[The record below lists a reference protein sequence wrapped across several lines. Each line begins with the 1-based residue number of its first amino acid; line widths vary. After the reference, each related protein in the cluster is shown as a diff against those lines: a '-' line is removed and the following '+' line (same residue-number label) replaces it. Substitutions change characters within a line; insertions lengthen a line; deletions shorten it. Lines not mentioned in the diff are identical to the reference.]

1 MTILALVGFVA
12 LWAFISWLDKK
23 QSR

>member
-23 QSR
+23 WYR